1 MLLGHHKELPH
12 PEPREGKSPAG
23 KRANSSECCELLG
36 ALWAVPA
43 PPCWGRVR
51 TLFKVV
57 LGSSPALGH
66 PGTWPLKLA
75 QLQLRGLPRAW
86 VPCPPPTLGVG
97 HFNPLTDARGSTCP
111 QTFLPLFLLLHPHL
125 SLTLSLTFCPIL
137 PSWDKTC
144 AVSLNGRKWLAG
156 LHLGTALIRRLYGAT
171 GAAAWGKRGA
181 GSTCFCSSPG
191 ALLGVLSLGCS

>member
-1 MLLGHHKELPH
+1 M
-12 PEPREGKSPAG
+12 
-23 KRANSSECCELLG
+23 
-36 ALWAVPA
+36 PA

-66 PGTWPLKLA
+66 QGIWPLKLA
-75 QLQLRGLPRAW
+75 QLQFPRLPRAW
-86 VPCPPPTLGVG
+86 VPCPPPTPGVG
-97 HFNPLTDARGSTCP
+97 HFNPMTDAQGSTCP
-111 QTFLPLFLLLHPHL
+111 QTFLPCPLPSPAPTSLPHPHL

-156 LHLGTALIRRLYGAT
+156 LCLGTALIRRLYGAT

-181 GSTCFCSSPG
+181 GSTCFCSPPG